1 MKFIRKIVLIGIFTA
16 FVFWAC
22 DLLAQRVQL
31 SDSLIRLHVVADSD
45 SEEDQQI
52 KLQVRDAVTEYL
64 REGMDWLP
72 TREEALEYLESKLP
86 EIENLVNRTLSDLGV
101 EDRGTVSLKEEAFDT
116 REYDTFSLPAGVYE
130 SLRIEIGDGEG
141 KNWWCVVFPQL
152 CVPATAEGFSEK
164 AVECGYSDSLTGAL
178 TGEEEYR
185 VRFFLLDCLGKLE
198 NFFFDS

>member
-1 MKFIRKIVLIGIFTA
+1 MDGVFMKFIRKIVLIGIFTA
-16 FVFWAC
+16 FVFWAG

-116 REYDTFSLPAGVYE
+116 RHYDTFSLPAGVYE

-141 KNWWCVVFPQL
+141 KNWWCCLFPPL
-152 CVPATAEGFSEK
+152 CMNAADAE
-164 AVECGYSDSLTGAL
+164 DSLDSVGISPSAGKVFTKKKY
-178 TGEEEYR
+178 T
-185 VRFFLLDCLGKLE
+185 VRFKLLEWFSCLFE
-198 NFFFDS
+198 

>member
-1 MKFIRKIVLIGIFTA
+1 MKIIRKMVLMVILA
-16 FVFWAC
+16 AAVVWAGG
-22 DLLAQRVQL
+22 LISQRQML
-31 SDSLIRLHVVADSD
+31 SESVIRLHVLANSD
-45 SEEDQQI
+45 SEEDQRV
-52 KLQVRDAVTEYL
+52 KLLVRDKVTEFIRKGL
-64 REGMDWLP
+64 ENIP
-72 TREEALEYLESKLP
+72 TREEAVAYLESRLP
-86 EIENLVNRTLSDLGV
+86 EIENLVNQTLSALGV
-101 EDRGTVSLKEEAFDT
+101 EDRCSVSLKEEAFDT

-152 CVPATAEGFSEK
+152 CVPATAKGFSEK

-178 TGEEEYR
+178 TGEEEYQ